1 MSTDKSP
8 GQDSHRA
15 IFKSTSIIASGTLL
29 SRIFGFIRDIVL
41 ARLLGTGMRADA
53 FFVAFKIPNL
63 FRDIVGEGAANS
75 AVVPVFSEFIEKKDK
90 AELRNFV
97 SVVLVLSSVL
107 LSAISVL
114 GMILS
119 PVIVRVLAPGF
130 IADAEKLNLTI
141 QLTRIMFPYLIFI
154 GLTAY
159 SMAILFSFRSFASAS
174 YSPCLLNVAMII
186 SILAAAN
193 TMKEPVFGLA
203 IGVLIG
209 GVLQLVVQI
218 PPMLKHGIRFVKP
231 RTLAHPGAKKIGRL
245 LIPRLFGSAV
255 YQLTVFIDTFCASLS
270 WIVGSGGI
278 SAIYY
283 ANRIIQFPMG
293 VFSIAIASAI
303 LPTLSGLAARNDIE
317 QHKSTLVFS
326 LKNIFFI
333 LIPVAVFL
341 ALMAEP
347 IIRLLFQRGEFDQ
360 YSTAITSQALFF
372 YSAGLVGFGGIKIM
386 VTAFHSLQDT
396 KTPVKVAAG
405 CLVLNAL
412 LNFLLMKPLKV
423 GGIALASTI
432 TGTINFLVLSYLMDK
447 KLGGINIGLG
457 SYFFKVVL
465 ASLVM
470 AQVVFL
476 SWTSLPAGH
485 DIVKFALT
493 ALSGAVSYFCLCYL
507 LRVEQVEKGFRWILR
522 KK

>member
-1 MSTDKSP
+1 MSTDKSW
-8 GQDSHRA
+8 GQDSHRT
-15 IFKSTSIIASGTLL
+15 ILKFTSIIASGTLL

-41 ARLLGTGMRADA
+41 AKLLGTGMRADA

-63 FRDIVGEGAANS
+63 FRDIAGEGAANS
-75 AVVPVFSEFIEKKDK
+75 AVIPVFSEYVEKKNK
-90 AELRNFV
+90 EELWNFV
-97 SVVLVLSSVL
+97 SVILILSSIL
-107 LSAISVL
+107 LSVISVL
-114 GMILS
+114 GIVFA
-119 PVIVRVLAPGF
+119 PVVVRVLAPGF
-130 IADAEKLNLTI
+130 IADTEKLNLTI
-141 QLTRIMFPYLIFI
+141 QLTRVMFPYLIFI

-159 SMAILFSFRSFASAS
+159 SMAILFSLRSFASAS

-186 SILAAAN
+186 SMLVATK

-209 GVLQLVVQI
+209 GVLQLLVQI
-218 PPMLKHGIRFVKP
+218 PPMLRQGIRLVKP
-231 RTLAHPGAKKIGRL
+231 KTLAHPGAKKIGSL
-245 LIPRLFGSAV
+245 LVPRLFGSAV

-270 WIVGSGGI
+270 GIVGVGGI

-283 ANRIIQFPMG
+283 ANRIIQLPMG

-303 LPTLSGLAARNDIE
+303 LPTLSGLVTQKNFE
-317 QHKSTLVFS
+317 QHKNTLIFS

-333 LIPVAVFL
+333 LIPIAVFL

-360 YSTAITSQALFF
+360 YSTAVTSQVLFF
-372 YSAGLVGFGGIKIM
+372 YSAGLVSFGGIKIM
-386 VTAFHSLQDT
+386 VTVFHSLQDT

-405 CLVLNAL
+405 CLLLNAF

-432 TGTINFLVLSYLMDK
+432 AGTVNFLLLFYLVDK
-447 KLGGINIGLG
+447 KLGGIKINLG

-465 ASLVM
+465 ASFVM
-470 AQVVFL
+470 AQVIYL
-476 SWTSLPAGH
+476 SFRSFGAIH
-485 DIVKFALT
+485 DIAKLVLVMFL
-493 ALSGAVSYFCLCYL
+493 GIVSYFCLCYVL
-507 LRVEQVEKGFRWILR
+507 KVEQVERGFRWILR